1 MVQNRKL
8 ISIGGDTSD
17 KLTKRFEDEKPKI
30 SFAEWVTDYLKVNLE
45 KDDFLRRYAPYIEK
59 IGVTD
64 NRLTLRD
71 NKENKLTDIFMK
83 DGKVYCSV
91 DETTNCIHTQFAW
104 ALPELA
110 RLKNNA

>member
-8 ISIGGDTSD
+8 VSIGGDTSD
-17 KLTKRFEDEKPKI
+17 RLTKRYGEEKPKI
-30 SFAEWVTDYLKVNLE
+30 SFAEWVTEYLQVNLE
-45 KDDFLRRYAPYIEK
+45 KDDFLKNYAPFIEK
-59 IGVTD
+59 IGITD

-83 DGKVYCSV
+83 DDQVYCSV
-91 DETTNCIHTQFAW
+91 DETTNCIHTRFAW

-110 RLKNNA
+110 KLKKD